1 MAKQIKARRAAA
13 KSSPK
18 FNGRDLWL
26 ASLGAVAMT
35 RKQGIKLYDTMINE
49 GRSLQNQVVDRVSAF
64 GEQINDR
71 LADVR
76 AKVEGAIAPVRARA
90 VSTYSQIAK
99 EVQTRLQPVLA
110 KFGVKVS
117 KPRATK
123 RVAKST
129 RKPAQ
134 KRTVR
139 RARKAA

>member
-26 ASLGAVAMT
+26 ASLGAVSLT
-35 RKQGIKLYDTMINE
+35 RKQGIKLYDNMLNE
-49 GRSLQNQVVDRVSAF
+49 GRSLQSQVVDRVSAF
-64 GEQINDR
+64 GDQINSR

-90 VSTYSQIAK
+90 VATYGQIAQ

-123 RVAKST
+123 RAAKST

-139 RARKAA
+139 RARTAA

>member
-26 ASLGAVAMT
+26 ASLGAVSLT
-35 RKQGIKLYDTMINE
+35 RKQGIKLYDNMLNE
-49 GRSLQNQVVDRVSAF
+49 GRSLQSQVVDRVSAF
-64 GEQINDR
+64 GDQINSR

-90 VSTYSQIAK
+90 VATYGQIAQ

-123 RVAKST
+123 RAAKST

-139 RARKAA
+139 ARKAA

>member
-13 KSSPK
+13 KSSTQFK
-18 FNGRDLWL
+18 GRDLWL
-26 ASLGAVAMT
+26 ASLGAASLT
-35 RKQGIKLYDTMINE
+35 RKQGVKLYDAMLDE
-49 GRSLQNQVVDRVSAF
+49 GRSLQSRVVDRVSAF
-64 GEQINDR
+64 GEEINSR

-76 AKVEGAIAPVRARA
+76 SKVEGAVAPVRARA
-90 VSTYSQIAK
+90 VATYGQIAT
-99 EVQTRLQPVLA
+99 EVRTRLQPVLA

-123 RVAKST
+123 RVAKGT

-134 KRTVR
+134 KRTT